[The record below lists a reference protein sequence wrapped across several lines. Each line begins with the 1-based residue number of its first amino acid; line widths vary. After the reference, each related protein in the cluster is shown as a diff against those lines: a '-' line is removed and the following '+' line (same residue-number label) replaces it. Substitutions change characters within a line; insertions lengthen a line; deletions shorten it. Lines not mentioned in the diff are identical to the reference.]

1 MSSPNPTLVDIG
13 THSLALYTHGPSPST
28 PADPVLLFLPGL
40 SSSTLVWAAIL
51 RLLPHLRS
59 YTYDRTGYRQSPT
72 SPIAPTAETIALEL
86 SQLLAK
92 AEITNPLI
100 IVAHSWAGVIVR
112 EFLALSGAEQVAGL
126 VLVDANHETTVEPL
140 MKFFK
145 AIGPLLGGLEM
156 WAARGVEANHKL
168 TPEEWKALVEDE
180 GGEKFKAQEKR
191 EDAEYEGSFPVL
203 RKKELEKRNP
213 LVGDK
218 PVYVIGGTRSWDG
231 KHLYKAAVAKG
242 NGTEEQRRVAWEAIE
257 GADEENDRLIGEHLR
272 LSTRGKLVFARE
284 SGHFVQLTEPEIVVD
299 GVKWVLDELKA
310 SS

>member
-1 MSSPNPTLVDIG
+1 
-13 THSLALYTHGPSPST
+13 
-28 PADPVLLFLPGL
+28 
-40 SSSTLVWAAIL
+40 
-51 RLLPHLRS
+51 
-59 YTYDRTGYRQSPT
+59 
-72 SPIAPTAETIALEL
+72 
-86 SQLLAK
+86 
-92 AEITNPLI
+92 
-100 IVAHSWAGVIVR
+100 
-112 EFLALSGAEQVAGL
+112 
-126 VLVDANHETTVEPL
+126 